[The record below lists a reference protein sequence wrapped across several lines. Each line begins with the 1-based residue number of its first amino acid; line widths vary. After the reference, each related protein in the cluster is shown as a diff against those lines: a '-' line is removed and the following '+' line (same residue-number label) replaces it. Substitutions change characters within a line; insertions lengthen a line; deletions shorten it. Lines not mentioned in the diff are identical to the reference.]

1 MPKIRKDIFITAL
14 VITVAIFLLG
24 FYTAKIWDDLRTSDV
39 AYNLNQNN
47 LDIISIF
54 VEQQFL
60 ESLDIGNCNLIKE
73 RLSSSS
79 GNLYDLGQRLM
90 EYDDKNILKEK
101 EYDSLREQYFL
112 LEIRAYSLFI
122 DYNKKCDNK
131 QNIILYF
138 YDLEEDNSIKQGYVL
153 DNLANRQDINIK
165 IFSID
170 RQFDEPTLNLVKN
183 YYNITKAPTII
194 VNNKDKK
201 EGFTSVGEV
210 FALVKNE

>member
-90 EYDDKNILKEK
+90 EYDEKNILKEK

-131 QNIILYF
+131 QNIIL
-138 YDLEEDNSIKQGYVL
+138 
-153 DNLANRQDINIK
+153 
-165 IFSID
+165 
-170 RQFDEPTLNLVKN
+170 
-183 YYNITKAPTII
+183 
-194 VNNKDKK
+194 
-201 EGFTSVGEV
+201 
-210 FALVKNE
+210 